1 MVLINGKNISQNI
14 LNTLAN
20 KVKELKKEN
29 IKPGLGIILVG
40 NREDSVS
47 YVKMKTRVCME
58 IGIKSID
65 IKLSE
70 NIDEEK
76 IIEEI
81 EKLNID
87 STIHGI
93 LVQLP
98 LPKHINRD
106 KVLNMIDIKKDVDGF
121 HPYNMGNLAINRL
134 DYCII
139 PCTPE
144 GCIKLLDSYN
154 IEIEGKHVVVI
165 GKSNVVGLPLSLLF
179 MHREAT
185 VSVCHYKTQNIKTI
199 TKLADILVVACGQP
213 KMINRE
219 YIKKGCIIV
228 DIGINS
234 IEDKTKKS
242 GYKLVGDVDID
253 DVKEICSAITP
264 VPGGIGPMTIAMLMS
279 HTIEAASSVIQ

>member
-1 MVLINGKNISQNI
+1 MVLINGKVISQNI
-14 LNTLAN
+14 LNTLAD
-20 KVKELKKEN
+20 KVKELKKKN
-29 IKPGLGIILVG
+29 IEPGLGIILVG
-40 NREDSVS
+40 KKEDSVS

-58 IGIKSID
+58 IGIKTID

-70 NIDEEK
+70 NIVEEK

-81 EKLNID
+81 EKLNTD

-98 LPKHINRD
+98 LPKHINKD

-134 DYCII
+134 NNCII

-219 YIKKGCIIV
+219 YIKEGCIIV

-279 HTIEAASSVIQ
+279 HTIKAAY